1 MSVDRTV
8 EKPVK
13 KAAEKG
19 EEILPLGKRVM
30 REVLSWVWVILA
42 FLFIHGT
49 IVQARVIPS
58 PSMEGTLLIG
68 DHLLVSRFGYDAEVP
83 FTGLHASLWR
93 DPQRQ
98 QVIVFRAPLPGN
110 QDFIKRIIGV
120 PGDVVEVRPG
130 QDHASVWINGKAL
143 TESYL
148 TEPMSPHE
156 SFGPVTVPPRHYF
169 VMGDNRANSFDGRYW
184 PTDSRFVPRENILGT
199 PVIIYMSVEADELAW
214 QPWHVRERFL
224 AYLGAVI
231 HPSTVRWS
239 RLFTTF

>member
-1 MSVDRTV
+1 MSADKVM
-8 EKPVK
+8 EKAAK

-19 EEILPLGKRVM
+19 EELLPLGKRVM

-98 QVIVFRAPLPGN
+98 QVIVFRAPLSGN

-120 PGDVVEVRPG
+120 PGDTVEIKNGAVY
-130 QDHASVWINGKAL
+130 VNGKAL
-143 TESYL
+143 DEGYL
-148 TEPMSPHE
+148 TEPMSPHDT
-156 SFGPVTVPPRHYF
+156 FGPVTVPPRHYF
-169 VMGDNRANSFDGRYW
+169 VMGDNRANSFDGRFW
-184 PTDSRFVPRENILGT
+184 PAETRFVPRENVLGT

-224 AYLGAVI
+224 AYLGAI
-231 HPSTVRWS
+231 IRPGTVRWS